1 MGHGRVVT
9 IDIEYREKRIKHP
22 RIRYVFSS
30 STDELIT
37 KVLDEETLGKN
48 TVMVLLDSDH
58 SKDHVLTEMNLYSK
72 YVTRGSYMVV
82 EDTALNGHP
91 IHPDTEPGPME
102 ALEMFMKDN
111 KDFVIDKTR
120 EKFLMTWHP
129 NGFLRKI

>member
-1 MGHGRVVT
+1 
-9 IDIEYREKRIKHP
+9 
-22 RIRYVFSS
+22 
-30 STDELIT
+30 
-37 KVLDEETLGKN
+37 
-48 TVMVLLDSDH
+48 MVLLDSDH